1 VRPRVILATLL
12 FAVPAAAQGGP
23 KLEIALPSRD
33 ALATEGPRVRAVNV
47 LSEPTVRDLLNSGFP
62 ARLHFRVELW
72 SSGGLFNAMRESAE
86 WDVVVS
92 YDALGKRYR
101 LVRLNDGHVVS
112 SLQFVNF
119 GAALTEAERPYRVP
133 ISARH
138 QRDRQYY
145 NAILDVET
153 MSLGDLDELQH
164 WLHGELQPAVRG
176 QRNPGTAIGR
186 GLRELFAR
194 LLGADRRSLEIR
206 SRTFQVP

>member
-1 VRPRVILATLL
+1 MRSRAILAALL
-12 FAVPAAAQGGP
+12 FAVPTAAQGGP
-23 KLEIALPSRD
+23 KLEITLPSRD
-33 ALATEGPRVRAVNV
+33 GLATEGPRVRAVRV

-119 GAALTEAERPYRVP
+119 SAALAEAERPYRVP
-133 ISARH
+133 IAARR